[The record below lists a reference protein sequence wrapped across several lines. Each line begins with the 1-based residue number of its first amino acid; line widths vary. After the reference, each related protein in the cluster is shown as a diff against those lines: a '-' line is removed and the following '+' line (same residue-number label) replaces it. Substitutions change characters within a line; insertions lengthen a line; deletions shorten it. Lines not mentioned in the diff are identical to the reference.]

1 MANPELSQRIQ
12 SLPDEL
18 IALEGERE
26 TSERLRRID
35 ALRDHARALGPL
47 DGIEDMAL
55 ADYDR
60 DWLVRYTYNSNA
72 IEGSTLTLEDTSLV
86 LEGEFVPSDSPA
98 RYVFAARGVADGMA
112 YVREYAKEGRRLDE
126 ELIRRIHEVT
136 ALDLQPFA
144 RGTFRPYGYLARI
157 TATRVKTADPLEI
170 HDDLQSLID
179 GLDGSDAHPLLKA
192 AGFHAM
198 FENIHPFMD
207 GNGRTGRQLLNFIL
221 LGHGYRPVAIKYDAG
236 RAYARSLEAWQV
248 DGDPTSFCSTLLDC
262 VEQEERA
269 FIDLI
274 EGLRRK
280 PEPSRTIR
288 SKTDLLDEFGETLRK
303 NLDRRGK
310 EGGNDGIDHEGPAR
324 HMGH

>member
-1 MANPELSQRIQ
+1 MANPELSQRIRA
-12 SLPDEL
+12 LPSEL
-18 IALEGERE
+18 SGLENEQG
-26 TSERLRRID
+26 TAERLRRID
-35 ALRDHARALGPL
+35 ALKDQAHALEPL
-47 DGIEDMAL
+47 DGVEDMAL

-112 YVREYAKEGRRLDE
+112 YVREYVKDGRKLDE
-126 ELIRRIHEVT
+126 DLARRGHEVT

-144 RGTFRPYGYLARI
+144 RGAFRPYGYLARI

-170 HDDLQSLID
+170 RDDLQSLID
-179 GLDGSDAHPLLKA
+179 GLGGSGAHPLLKA
-192 AGFHAM
+192 AGFHVM

-207 GNGRTGRQLLNFIL
+207 GNGRTGRQLLNFML
-221 LGHGYRPVAIKYDAG
+221 LGYGYRPVDIKYDAG

-248 DGDPTSFCSTLLDC
+248 DDDPTSFCSIFLDC

-269 FIDLI
+269 LVELV
-274 EGLRRK
+274 EGLRWK
-280 PEPSRTIR
+280 PKTHRTIR
-288 SKTDLLDEFGETLRK
+288 SKTDLLDRFDDTLQE
-303 NLDRRGK
+303 NLVRRGK
-310 EGGNDGIDHEGPAR
+310 DGESTGIDHEVPVR

>member
-12 SLPDEL
+12 ELPEEL
-18 IALEGERE
+18 LGLERE
-26 TSERLRRID
+26 PGIAERLRRID
-35 ALRDHARALGPL
+35 VLKDRARALDPL
-47 DGIEDMAL
+47 DGVEDMAL

-112 YVREYAKEGRRLDE
+112 YVREYAREGRRLDE
-126 ELIRRIHEVT
+126 ELVRRVHEVT

-170 HDDLQSLID
+170 HDDLQALID
-179 GLDGSDAHPLLKA
+179 GLNGSDAHPLLKA
-192 AGFHAM
+192 VAFHTM

-207 GNGRTGRQLLNFIL
+207 GNGRTGRQLLNLML
-221 LGHGYRPVAIKYDAG
+221 LENGYRPVAIKHDAG
-236 RAYARSLEAWQV
+236 RVYARGLESWQV
-248 DGDPTSFCSTLLDC
+248 DGDPEPFCSILFDC
-262 VEQEERA
+262 VEQEERT
-269 FIDLI
+269 FIDLVERLRHDPKTTDGSI
-274 EGLRRK
+274 AMDAPGQDVQPPDPADVPDDPGIGLV
-280 PEPSRTIR
+280 
-288 SKTDLLDEFGETLRK
+288 
-303 NLDRRGK
+303 
-310 EGGNDGIDHEGPAR
+310 
-324 HMGH
+324 

>member
-1 MANPELSQRIQ
+1 MANPELSQRIRA
-12 SLPDEL
+12 LPSEL
-18 IALEGERE
+18 SGLENEQG
-26 TSERLRRID
+26 TAERLRRID
-35 ALRDHARALGPL
+35 TLKDQAHALEPL
-47 DGIEDMAL
+47 DGVEDMAL

-112 YVREYAKEGRRLDE
+112 YVREYAKDGRNLDE
-126 ELIRRIHEVT
+126 ELVRRVHEVT

-170 HDDLQSLID
+170 RDDLQSLID
-179 GLDGSDAHPLLKA
+179 GLDGSDVHPLLKA

-207 GNGRTGRQLLNFIL
+207 GNGRTGRQLLNFVL
-221 LGHGYRPVAIKYDAG
+221 LRNGYRPAAIKYDAG
-236 RAYARSLEAWQV
+236 RAYARGLEAWQV
-248 DGDPTSFCSTLLDC
+248 DGKPDSFCSIFLDC
-262 VEQEERA
+262 VEQEEQTLV
-269 FIDLI
+269 DLI
-274 EGLRRK
+274 ERLRH
-280 PEPSRTIR
+280 
-288 SKTDLLDEFGETLRK
+288 LR
-303 NLDRRGK
+303 
-310 EGGNDGIDHEGPAR
+310 
-324 HMGH
+324 

>member
-12 SLPDEL
+12 ELPEEL
-18 IALEGERE
+18 LGLERE
-26 TSERLRRID
+26 PGIAERLRRID
-35 ALRDHARALGPL
+35 ALKDRARALDPL
-47 DGIEDMAL
+47 DGVEDMAL

-112 YVREYAKEGRRLDE
+112 YVREYVREGRRLDE
-126 ELIRRIHEVT
+126 ELVRRVHEVT

-170 HDDLQSLID
+170 RDDLRALID
-179 GLDGSDAHPLLKA
+179 GLDASGAHPLLRA

-207 GNGRTGRQLLNFIL
+207 GNGRTGRQLLNFML
-221 LGHGYRPVAIKYDAG
+221 LKHGYRPVAIKYDAK
-236 RAYARSLEAWQV
+236 RDYARSLETWQV
-248 DGDPTSFCSTLLDC
+248 DGDPVAFCSVFLDC
-262 VEQEERA
+262 VEQEEHA
-269 FIDLI
+269 FIDLV

-280 PEPSRTIR
+280 PDAIR
-288 SKTDLLDEFGETLRK
+288 SKTDLQDRFGDTLRK
-303 NLDRRGK
+303 NLARQDGDGK
-310 EGGNDGIDHEGPAR
+310 SAGIDYKGPR
-324 HMGH
+324 HHMGH

>member
-1 MANPELSQRIQ
+1 MPNPELSQRIRA
-12 SLPDEL
+12 LPEEL
-18 IALEGERE
+18 LGLERE
-26 TSERLRRID
+26 PGTAERLRRID
-35 ALRDHARALGPL
+35 TLKDRARALEPL
-47 DGIEDMAL
+47 DGVEEMAL

-112 YVREYAKEGRRLDE
+112 YVREYAKEGRKLNE
-126 ELIRRIHEVT
+126 ELIRRLHEVT

-170 HDDLQSLID
+170 RDDLRSLID
-179 GLDGSDAHPLLKA
+179 GLDGCAAHPLLRA

-207 GNGRTGRQLLNFIL
+207 GNGRTGRQLLNFVL
-221 LGHGYRPVAIKYDAG
+221 LRNGYRPVAIKYDAG
-236 RAYARSLEAWQV
+236 RSYARGLEAWQV
-248 DGDPTSFCSTLLDC
+248 DGKPDSFCSIFLDC
-262 VEQEERA
+262 VEQEEQTLV
-269 FIDLI
+269 DLI
-274 EGLRRK
+274 ERLRH
-280 PEPSRTIR
+280 
-288 SKTDLLDEFGETLRK
+288 LR
-303 NLDRRGK
+303 
-310 EGGNDGIDHEGPAR
+310 
-324 HMGH
+324 